1 MSKLVD
7 EKKVNEL
14 VELSMKEFPDVDKY
28 FSWVC
33 AVDYVM
39 REEMKIE
46 INEEE
51 LQKTVDEIY
60 NIKNENKSV
69 YECVSLRDE
78 NNNIL

>member
-7 EKKVNEL
+7 EKRVNEL
-14 VELSMKEFPDVDKY
+14 VELSMKEFPDDDKC
-28 FSWVC
+28 FLWVC

-60 NIKNENKSV
+60 NI
-69 YECVSLRDE
+69 E
-78 NNNIL
+78 NNMFMSVLV

>member
-7 EKKVNEL
+7 EKRVNEL

-28 FSWVC
+28 FLWVC

-60 NIKNENKSV
+60 SIENENKHV

>member
-1 MSKLVD
+1 M
-7 EKKVNEL
+7 KKRVNEL

-28 FSWVC
+28 VLWVC

-60 NIKNENKSV
+60 NIENKHV

>member
-1 MSKLVD
+1 
-7 EKKVNEL
+7 
-14 VELSMKEFPDVDKY
+14 
-28 FSWVC
+28 
-33 AVDYVM
+33 M
-39 REEMKIE
+39 REEMKID
-46 INEEE
+46 IDEEE